1 VRVTLPPGGDGA
13 PVMNRD
19 FILRYRLTGDALAG
33 GLMIDE
39 WNGEKFFLL
48 TVQPPARVTPAL
60 VPPRDYVFVMDVS
73 GSMWGF
79 PLDVSTRLLE
89 ELLVSLREADTFN
102 VQLFSGSSR
111 MLFDGPV
118 AATPEN
124 IAAAL
129 ALFEAGRNYGDYG
142 GATELLPA
150 LERALALPARPGV
163 SRSIVVVTDGYV
175 DVEAEA
181 YALVRARLGEANLF
195 AFGIGAAVNR
205 ELIER
210 LARAGRS
217 EPAVVDGKDRAA
229 EAAAR
234 FRRMIE
240 APVLT
245 HVRTEFEGFSTGE
258 VIPAVQPDVLAQ
270 RPVMMVGKWHGAA
283 TGRVRLSGLTGAGA
297 WHAEIDVADAVRLD
311 GRGALAHLWA
321 RERLAGLED
330 LHAIRFEADRQKAE
344 IVRLGLK
351 YNLLTRFTSF
361 VAVDTTPREVR
372 ERVKKV
378 TQPNPLPAGVS
389 ERALGGEVPTSPEPG
404 TVSLML
410 AAALVTGWSAWC
422 KRRAA
427 GK

>member
-1 VRVTLPPGGDGA
+1 
-13 PVMNRD
+13 
-19 FILRYRLTGDALAG
+19 
-33 GLMIDE
+33 MIDE

-89 ELLVSLREADTFN
+89 ELLVSLHEADTFN

-129 ALFEAGRNYGDYG
+129 ALFEAGRKYGDYG

-150 LERALALPARPGV
+150 LERVLSLPARPGV

-229 EAAAR
+229 AAAAK

-245 HVRTEFEGFSTGE
+245 HVRTAFEGFSTGE
-258 VIPAVQPDVLAQ
+258 LIPAAQPDVLAQ

-283 TGRVRLSGLTGAGA
+283 TGKVRLSGLTGAGA
-297 WHAEIDVADAVRLD
+297 WNAEIDVADAVRLD
-311 GRGALAHLWA
+311 GSGALAHLWA
-321 RERLAGLED
+321 RERLTGLED

-372 ERVKKV
+372 ERAEKV

-389 ERALGGEVPTSPEPG
+389 ERAPAGGEVPTSPEPG
-404 TVSLML
+404 TVSLMIV
-410 AAALVTGWSAWC
+410 AALIVGWSVWR
-422 KRRAA
+422 KRRGTRAEA
-427 GK
+427 NGG